1 MMPPL
6 MLLSGVANAYFAENL
21 LESKPREAFCCGGG
35 RVDPERRE
43 VRTAPS

>member
-6 MLLSGVANAYFAENL
+6 MLLSGVANAYFVENL
-21 LESKPREAFCCGGG
+21 LASKPREAFCCGGG
-35 RVDPERRE
+35 RVEAETRE